1 MKKIIYKKILKC
13 SYSITYRTPYEGIIS
28 LRLVSKQLPKGIPK
42 KGFPKTL
49 ENSQENTPDRAYF

>member
-13 SYSITYRTPYEGIIS
+13 SYSIIYRTPYEGIIS

-42 KGFPKTL
+42 KGFSKNFGKFPGKH
-49 ENSQENTPDRAYF
+49 P